1 MVLQISFVTFAVL
14 NLFVTIQYSIGQ
26 YAILQ
31 KLLFFEGLNKSREE
45 SKRHYV
51 DNKPS
56 LIELC
61 KQRLLLYQ
69 SLEVSSRNKNF
80 QGRIR
85 QRSFVFKHMY
95 TNIKQKV
102 TFEVLI

>member
-1 MVLQISFVTFAVL
+1 MVTFTVL
-14 NLFVTIQYSIGQ
+14 NLFVTIKYTIGQ

-69 SLEVSSRNKNF
+69 SLEASSGKKKC
-80 QGRIR
+80 QGAIR
-85 QRSFVFKHMY
+85 LRSFVFKNLY
-95 TNIKQKV
+95 TNIKQKINAKTV
-102 TFEVLI
+102 Q

>member
-1 MVLQISFVTFAVL
+1 MAQASFVTFTVL
-14 NLFVTIQYSIGQ
+14 NLFVTIKYCIGQ

-69 SLEVSSRNKNF
+69 SLEASSRK
-80 QGRIR
+80 
-85 QRSFVFKHMY
+85 
-95 TNIKQKV
+95 
-102 TFEVLI
+102 

>member
-1 MVLQISFVTFAVL
+1 MFVTFTVL
-14 NLFVTIQYSIGQ
+14 NLFVTIKYTIGQ

-69 SLEVSSRNKNF
+69 SLEASSGKKNC
-80 QGRIR
+80 QGAIR
-85 QRSFVFKHMY
+85 QRSFVFKNLY
-95 TNIKQKV
+95 TNIKQKINAK
-102 TFEVLI
+102 TLQ